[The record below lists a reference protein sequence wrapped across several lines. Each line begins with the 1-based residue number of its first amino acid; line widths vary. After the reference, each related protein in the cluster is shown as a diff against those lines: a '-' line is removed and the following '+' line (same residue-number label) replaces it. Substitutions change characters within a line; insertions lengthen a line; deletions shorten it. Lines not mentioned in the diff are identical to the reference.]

1 MRLEFPYD
9 TNSHQT
15 ACSFYDRLG
24 NTFEGTLV
32 HNMPSPS
39 KKKKPS
45 PCTLHTSLIRILCV
59 ETAEHF
65 SLFLLLASKPAPYKA
80 GNVLVTCSHY
90 CCGCPTHLQLWCCS
104 GSFGSFEG
112 LEVKE
117 MRVEMPA
124 IPPHVRAL
132 PSLPPPS
139 RVRKSRRRAS
149 GVKSVSK

>member
-1 MRLEFPYD
+1 MTLIHIKLPALFMTDLETHLKEHSCITCP
-9 TNSHQT
+9 
-15 ACSFYDRLG
+15 
-24 NTFEGTLV
+24 
-32 HNMPSPS
+32 PPP
-39 KKKKPS
+39 KKKPS

-65 SLFLLLASKPAPYKA
+65 SLLFLLLASKPAPYKA

-132 PSLPPPS
+132 PSLPPS
-139 RVRKSRRRAS
+139 IHLAVLERA
-149 GVKSVSK
+149 GGGRQE